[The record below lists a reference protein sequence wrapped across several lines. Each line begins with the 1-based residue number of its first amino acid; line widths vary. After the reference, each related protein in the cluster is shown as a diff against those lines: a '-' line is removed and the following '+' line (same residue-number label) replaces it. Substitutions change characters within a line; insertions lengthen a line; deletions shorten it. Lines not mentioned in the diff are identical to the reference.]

1 MKLGRNEP
9 CHCGSGK
16 KYKHCH
22 YEEDRRAEAQ
32 ALAEAAEARKAEAAA
47 EEATDGE
54 EAAQDGAPENPQKRD
69 RSGSRF
75 MRDSVKG
82 GTPGSSGKP
91 TGGAAT
97 TRISRGSQRGS

>member
-22 YEEDRRAEAQ
+22 YEEDRRAEAH
-32 ALAEAAEARKAEAAA
+32 ALAEAADARKAAADA
-47 EEATDGE
+47 EATDGVE
-54 EAAQDGAPENPQKRD
+54 DSSPDGDTGNPQKRD
-69 RSGSRF
+69 RGGSRF

-82 GTPGSSGKP
+82 GASGSTGKP
-91 TGGAAT
+91 TGGAST
-97 TRISRGSQRGS
+97 GRMTRGSQRGQ